1 MRKRFLLVPLSFAA
15 MLGISGCVTVPAGPS
30 VMALPGSQKPF
41 EVFRADEADCRQN
54 AYAAIGGIGSE
65 QAAANSAVSSAVA
78 GTLLGAVAGA
88 AIGSASGQAGPGAA
102 IGAGTGLLFGSLA
115 GSNTAGASYRYTQ
128 RRYDNAYLQCM
139 YAKGNQVPMRG
150 QYRGGPYSGPPGPM
164 SAPAP
169 YYSSPYPSPTP
180 RY

>member
-1 MRKRFLLVPLSFAA
+1 MRKRFLLVPLSIAA
-15 MLGISGCVTVPAGPS
+15 VLGIGGCVTVPTGPS

-41 EVFRADEADCRQN
+41 DAFRADEADCRQY
-54 AYAAIGGIGSE
+54 AYEAIGGIGGE
-65 QAAANSAVSSAVA
+65 QAAANSAASSAVA
-78 GTLLGAVAGA
+78 GTLLGAAAGA
-88 AIGSASGQAGPGAA
+88 VIGSATGQAGPGAA

-139 YAKGNQVPMRG
+139 YGKGNQVPMRG
-150 QYRGGPYSGPPGPM
+150 QSRGAYGGPPGPL
-164 SAPAP
+164 SGPAP
-169 YYSSPYPSPTP
+169 YYSTPYPYSVP